1 MPVHRKAATAVL
13 ASILV
18 FGLGLSRFGLVSA
31 TAASV
36 MVATLPAP
44 RAGLGLARCPRAG
57 GHGADGS
64 RLQLRAA
71 DDPAALAARAVTT
84 WEGLLYG
91 LGFAL
96 QPGVLVYCLLGVV
109 LGTFVGV
116 LPGIGAMAAIS
127 LLLPVTYYISAE
139 AALIMLA
146 GVYYGAQYGGAV
158 ASILMRLPG
167 TPQSA
172 VTALDGYPM
181 ARQGRAG
188 VALFAAMASSF
199 AGSVIGI
206 VGAGDAGGVASR
218 APLPRSA
225 RRIMRR

>member
-1 MPVHRKAATAVL
+1 M
-13 ASILV
+13 
-18 FGLGLSRFGLVSA
+18 
-31 TAASV
+31 
-36 MVATLPAP
+36 
-44 RAGLGLARCPRAG
+44 
-57 GHGADGS
+57 
-64 RLQLRAA
+64 
-71 DDPAALAARAVTT
+71 TT

-91 LGFAL
+91 VGFAL
-96 QPGVLVYCLLGVV
+96 QPGVLIYCLLGVV

-146 GVYYGAQYGGAV
+146 GVYYGSQYGGAV

-181 ARQGRAG
+181 AWGGRAG
-188 VALFAAMASSF
+188 VALFAAMVSSF

-206 VGAGDAGGVASR
+206 MV
-218 APLPRSA
+218 L
-225 RRIMRR
+225 